1 MRNKSICNKNYI
13 DEMVEVFGYDYVIG
27 YCLCQEYDIN
37 KKANKEE
44 DVEKAV
50 RLAKTANRYKAK
62 AEQLIKE
69 RVSNGL

>member
-1 MRNKSICNKNYI
+1 MRKKNYI

-27 YCLCQEYDIN
+27 YCLCQEYDTN

-44 DVEKAV
+44 DAEKAI
-50 RLAKTANRYKAK
+50 RLAKTANKYKAK